1 MAGNNIAM
9 GVAYRDQLIKG
20 TPTNDSAIAGDVGEY
35 LESNLLSASAVSVT
49 TATPVN
55 IITMVLTPG
64 DWDVDGCID
73 FVPAATTSVT
83 QWNVSIS
90 NTTGALQSQAPS
102 TSAAINIGPFA
113 TVTVNQAASVP
124 AAEVTMPSF
133 TVRVSVAATT
143 TIYLVAQA
151 AFTVSTMT
159 AYGSL
164 RARRIR

>member
-1 MAGNNIAM
+1 MSGNNIAI

-35 LESNLLSASAVSVT
+35 LEANLLVASAVSVT

-55 IITMVLTPG
+55 ITSIVLTPG
-64 DWDVDGCID
+64 DWDVDGIID

-83 QWNVSIS
+83 QLNVSIS
-90 NTTGALQSQAPS
+90 NVTGTLSSQAPS
-102 TSAAINIGPFA
+102 TSTAINLGPFA
-113 TVTVNQAASVP
+113 TTTINQAASVP
-124 AAEVTMPSF
+124 AAEITLSGA
-133 TVRVSVAATT
+133 TVRVSVNANT

-159 AYGSL
+159 AYGSI
-164 RARRIR
+164 RARRVR

>member
-1 MAGNNIAM
+1 MSGNNIAI

-35 LESNLLSASAVSVT
+35 LEANLLSASALSVT
-49 TATPVN
+49 TATPLN
-55 IITMVLTPG
+55 ITSMVLTPG
-64 DWDVDGCID
+64 DWDVTGIVD

-83 QWNVSIS
+83 QWNVSVS
-90 NTTGALQSQAPS
+90 NTSATLASQAPS
-102 TSAAINIGPFA
+102 TSTAINIGPFA
-113 TVTVNQAASVP
+113 TTTINQAAAVP
-124 AAEVTMPSF
+124 AAEVTLAGNP
-133 TVRVSVAATT
+133 VRVSVNANT

-164 RARRIR
+164 RARRVR